1 MFFIWLLIGH
11 CAMYDTTA
19 GIVQT
24 DNESRFTGIMEN
36 CTYYSNMFHG
46 KRRSKIEK
54 TLKRLNIH
62 LIKYNTCTSM
72 SRIHKIGVKSYDN
85 VK

>member
-1 MFFIWLLIGH
+1 
-11 CAMYDTTA
+11 MYDTTA

-36 CTYYSNMFHG
+36 CTYRSSMFHG
-46 KRRSKIEK
+46 KRKSKIEK
-54 TLKRLNIH
+54 TLKRYYIH
-62 LIKYNTCTSM
+62 LIKYKTCTSM
-72 SRIHKIGVKSYDN
+72 SRIHRMAVKWYDN